1 MKLNA
6 LLAGAATALC
16 VMGAGVSAN
25 AAIVF
30 NFGSHT
36 GNLGTS
42 ETYTVSGLSIV
53 AKGYT
58 PGGNATDLYGK
69 NAGGD
74 ETGLG
79 LANDPSG
86 DHEIAYGM
94 GFVQLDVSQLFGNVV
109 AASTFFSTNSTTGT
123 EKWAVYGSNV
133 AGSFSGPAL
142 LAGTVETSQLLPNFG
157 SYKYYDFVELTHS
170 SWNNEEDGD
179 NKGGVQ
185 NFLIHDITTVTA
197 VPEPATWAMM
207 LVGFFGLG
215 GLMRSNRRQ
224 ATALTA

>member
-16 VMGAGVSAN
+16 VIGTGASAN
-25 AAIVF
+25 AAALVF
-30 NFGSHT
+30 DFGSHT

-42 ETYTVSGLSIV
+42 ETYTVSGLSII

-74 ETGLG
+74 EIGLG

-86 DHEIAYGM
+86 DHEIAYGK
-94 GFVQLDVSQLFGNVV
+94 GFVQLDVSQLLGNVL
-109 AASTFFSTNSTTGT
+109 AASTFFATNSTTGT
-123 EKWAVYGSNV
+123 EKWAVFGSNV
-133 AGSFSGPAL
+133 AGSYSGPAL
-142 LAGTVETSQLLPNFG
+142 LTGTAETAQLLPSFG
-157 SYKYYDFVELTHS
+157 SYKYYDFVELTQS
-170 SWNNEEDGD
+170 NWGNQEEGD
-179 NKGGVQ
+179 NQNGVQ

-197 VPEPATWAMM
+197 VPEPTTWAMM
-207 LVGFFGLG
+207 ILGFFGLG
-215 GLMRSNRRQ
+215 AMLRSRKDL
-224 ATALTA
+224 APAA